1 VIVADTNLLVYL
13 YVRGQRT
20 AQAEAV
26 LVRDPVWVAPLL
38 WRSEFRNTLAGLVR
52 RREID
57 LDDAI
62 RIAHEAEH
70 RMVGGEY
77 GVASQPVL
85 QLTTRSRCSAYDC
98 EFVGLAQDLGVP
110 FVTAD
115 REVLAAFPST
125 AVSPADFIA

>member
-1 VIVADTNLLVYL
+1 
-13 YVRGQRT
+13 
-20 AQAEAV
+20 
-26 LVRDPVWVAPLL
+26 
-38 WRSEFRNTLAGLVR
+38 
-52 RREID
+52 
-57 LDDAI
+57 
-62 RIAHEAEH
+62 
-70 RMVGGEY
+70 
-77 GVASQPVL
+77 VL